1 MPNNAQQQQFPAQQF
16 PVQQNNVP
24 LFPVQQGPVSF
35 NQPAQISQNFVPS
48 QLLNQM
54 PQQQMAQQQTRQVF
68 GGVYG
73 RRQQHNPIK
82 NPDVFNDDEE
92 IV

>member
-1 MPNNAQQQQFPAQQF
+1 M
-16 PVQQNNVP
+16 P

-35 NQPAQISQNFVPS
+35 NQPAQISQNFVPP

-54 PQQQMAQQQTRQVF
+54 PQQQQTRQVL

-82 NPDVFNDDEE
+82 NPDVFNDDEA